1 MELEKAGMMYGV
13 DVEKA
18 GNQQRPPLGLISE
31 ENQHFSYDLF
41 RASLIKDRYNAEQ
54 QAIIVA

>member
-1 MELEKAGMMYGV
+1 MMYGV

-41 RASLIKDRYNAEQ
+41 RASLIKE
-54 QAIIVA
+54 V